1 MNPREV
7 LRILNGLRVLPY
19 FPSDE
24 YVMNALVRLCG
35 SMCENLEQVRW
46 LVDRMTSGIYAQWP
60 GPAEMR
66 ACLCCRYKP
75 KDGVSAYSSVY
86 PDGLPPDPTAP
97 PRMGIIGAT
106 LKALPPGHVVS
117 ADPQAEAAVM
127 AAVELLKRRQVPFD
141 APVTDAEIAAAPEW
155 LRRLEGYDNP
165 SR

>member
-66 ACLCCRYKP
+66 A
-75 KDGVSAYSSVY
+75 
-86 PDGLPPDPTAP
+86 
-97 PRMGIIGAT
+97 
-106 LKALPPGHVVS
+106 
-117 ADPQAEAAVM
+117 
-127 AAVELLKRRQVPFD
+127 
-141 APVTDAEIAAAPEW
+141 
-155 LRRLEGYDNP
+155 
-165 SR
+165 